1 MEKTKDLKG
10 IRLYEKYSCLL
21 WFMIELLLNGFSRE
35 RLYLSE
41 NIISQDGKL
50 GGGGEGAFYLLF
62 HLLKN
67 RKKDSFSISKF
78 VS

>member
-1 MEKTKDLKG
+1 MEKTKDLEG

-41 NIISQDGKL
+41 NIISQDGK
-50 GGGGEGAFYLLF
+50 GGEGAFYLMF
-62 HLLKN
+62 HLLN
-67 RKKDSFSISKF
+67 NKKR
-78 VS
+78 